1 MLKKETVLDLVV
13 EGMEFKTKKEAKEV
27 AEAKI
32 KEINDLVEK
41 IGATLEVGDKARLG
55 DLEISKVE
63 VASRTGEITLKDGSK
78 KAWTK
83 DAEVTVK
90 VKLVK

>member
-1 MLKKETVLDLVV
+1 
-13 EGMEFKTKKEAKEV
+13 MEFKTKKEAKEV

-55 DLEISKVE
+55 NLEIAKVE
-63 VASRTGEITLKDGSK
+63 VSAKDGEMTLKDGTK
-78 KAWTK
+78 KPWHK
-83 DAEVTVK
+83 DAEVVVK
-90 VKLVK
+90 VKLIK

>member
-55 DLEISKVE
+55 NLEISKVE
-63 VASRTGEITLKDGSK
+63 VAERSGTMNG

-83 DAEVTVK
+83 PAHLVVKIKVLEDKAE
-90 VKLVK
+90 

>member
-41 IGATLEVGDKARLG
+41 IGATLEVGDKAKLG
-55 DLEISKVE
+55 DIEISKKLVP
-63 VASRTGEITLKDGSK
+63 AKSGEMNGK
-78 KAWTK
+78 KWETPEK
-83 DAEVTVK
+83 VIVK
-90 VKLVK
+90 VKLDK